1 MSNRQTLRGPTGIA
15 ASVAG
20 FVALIGLLVVGSSVT
35 ANAQNRAGFV
45 PGIAVPAAPPP
56 PSISTMASPP
66 IAVPPPAT
74 IHLPI
79 ATPPSVSTT
88 AITATSTPVARVVGT
103 QPDPS
108 AVVPNTRVLQQ
119 QSGGGFDN
127 NFLTEDWGRGRN
139 PYGVRVGVVRKHI
152 DTPAPLP
159 PIGGNNNIAA
169 AGPAS
174 AASRDVLIL
183 VDGTTQT
190 DAQIEALAQ
199 RHRLVRI
206 ESLGIPMLAGTLFR
220 WRIPD
225 NRPMDRVLNDLS
237 NDRAV
242 RFAQRNMI
250 YRAQDAGA
258 KAPAEGDA
266 GQYALAKLHLPEA
279 HLLARGTDVVIAVID
294 SGIDVTHP
302 EFAGAVTGTYDALNS
317 KEGAHPHGTGV
328 AGTIIAHSRLVGSAP
343 AAHLLAIRAFAANPS
358 SGAEST
364 SFVVLK
370 ALNYAVQHNAQII
383 NMSFAGPADPLVQQ
397 ALGVAFARGIVL
409 VAAAGNAG
417 PNSPPLYPAA
427 DSHVIAVTATD
438 SGDHLFAQAN
448 RGPQVAVA
456 APGVDILM
464 PAPEDKYQVN
474 SGTSFAAAYV
484 SGVAALLIDRNP
496 SITPDGVRAALTATA
511 HDLGP
516 KGRDDQF
523 GAGLADALAAVEAV
537 SRSMSAGAAK
547 TEAGPPAAPAH

>member
-1 MSNRQTLRGPTGIA
+1 MSRDNSRAGTEIAKPIA
-15 ASVAG
+15 A
-20 FVALIGLLVVGSSVT
+20 FVAALCLLVGSAMT
-35 ANAQNRAGFV
+35 ADAQNRANFV
-45 PGIAVPAAPPP
+45 PGITALPAATP
-56 PSISTMASPP
+56 PSISSVAPPP
-66 IAVPPPAT
+66 IAVPPPVT
-74 IHLPI
+74 IRAPI
-79 ATPPSVSTT
+79 AAPASVSTT
-88 AITATSTPVARVVGT
+88 TLTTTNTSVERIVGT

-108 AVVPNTRVLQQ
+108 AVVPNTRILQQ
-119 QSGGGFDN
+119 QSRSGGLDD

-139 PYGVRVGVVRKHI
+139 RYGARVAVVRKHV
-152 DTPAPLP
+152 DTPTP
-159 PIGGNNNIAA
+159 PPPVGGNTNIAA
-169 AGPAS
+169 TGIAS
-174 AASRDVLIL
+174 TASRDVLIL
-183 VDGTTQT
+183 VDGTSTT
-190 DAQIEALAQ
+190 DAQVEALAQ
-199 RHRLVRI
+199 RHRLIRI
-206 ESLGIPMLAGTLFR
+206 ESLNIPMLAGTLFR

-237 NDRAV
+237 NDSAV
-242 RFAQRNMI
+242 RFSQRNMV

-279 HLLARGTDVVIAVID
+279 HLLARGTDVAIAVID

-302 EFAGAVTGTYDALNS
+302 ELAGAIIGTYDALNS

-328 AGTIIAHSRLVGSAP
+328 AGTIVAHSRLVGGAP

-370 ALNYAVQHNAQII
+370 ALNYAVQQNAQII

-438 SGDHLFAQAN
+438 SGDHLFGQAN
-448 RGPQVAVA
+448 RGPQVAIA

-496 SITPDGVRAALTATA
+496 GVTPDGIRAALTATA

-523 GAGLADALAAVEAV
+523 GAGLADALAAVQEV

-547 TEAGPPAAPAH
+547 TEAVPAAAPGR

>member
-1 MSNRQTLRGPTGIA
+1 MSSKETVRAGARA
-15 ASVAG
+15 ATRVVGLVA
-20 FVALIGLLVVGSSVT
+20 ALGLLVGSAVS

-45 PGIAVPAAPPP
+45 PGIAALPAAAPP
-56 PSISTMASPP
+56 SILSVAPPP
-66 IAVPPPAT
+66 IAVPPPIT
-74 IHLPI
+74 IRTPI
-79 ATPPSVSTT
+79 ATPASVSTT
-88 AITATSTPVARVVGT
+88 AITTTSSTPVARMVGT
-103 QPDPS
+103 QADPS
-108 AVVPNTRVLQQ
+108 AVVPNTRILQQ
-119 QSGGGFDN
+119 QSRGGGLDD
-127 NFLTEDWGRGRN
+127 NFLTEDWGKGRN
-139 PYGVRVGVVRKHI
+139 PYGARVAVVRKHV
-152 DTPAPLP
+152 DTPAPPP
-159 PIGGNNNIAA
+159 PIGGNNNLAATGIASTA
-169 AGPAS
+169 
-174 AASRDVLIL
+174 RDVLIL

-199 RHRLVRI
+199 RHRLIRI
-206 ESLGIPMLAGTLFR
+206 ESVSIPMLAGTLFR

-237 NDRAV
+237 NDSAV
-242 RFAQRNMI
+242 RFRQRNMI
-250 YRAQDAGA
+250 YRAQDAGT

-279 HLLARGTDVVIAVID
+279 HLLARGTDVAIAVID

-302 EFAGAVTGTYDALNS
+302 ELAGAIIGTYDALNS

-328 AGTIIAHSRLVGSAP
+328 AGTIVAHARLVGSAP
-343 AAHLLAIRAFAANPS
+343 AAHLLAIRAFAASPS

-364 SFVVLK
+364 SFTVLK
-370 ALNYAVQHNAQII
+370 ALNYAVQQNAQII

-448 RGPQVAVA
+448 RGPQVAIA

-496 SITPDGVRAALTATA
+496 GITPDGVRAALTATA

-523 GAGLADALAAVEAV
+523 GAGLADALAAVQAV

-547 TEAGPPAAPAH
+547 TEAVPVASPAH

>member
-1 MSNRQTLRGPTGIA
+1 MSNRRTSRGQGIA
-15 ASVAG
+15 APIAGVA
-20 FVALIGLLVVGSSVT
+20 ALIGLLVGSAVT

-45 PGIAVPAAPPP
+45 PGIAVPVVAPPP
-56 PSISTMASPP
+56 PPGIST
-66 IAVPPPAT
+66 V
-74 IHLPI
+74 I
-79 ATPPSVSTT
+79 ATPPSITSSVPVTATT
-88 AITATSTPVARVVGT
+88 AVTAPTATTIAVPRMVGT

-108 AVVPNTRVLQQ
+108 AVVPNTRILQQ
-119 QSGGGFDN
+119 QSRGSGLDD

-139 PYGVRVGVVRKHI
+139 PYGVRVGVVRKHV
-152 DTPAPLP
+152 DTPAPPP

-169 AGPAS
+169 TGLAS
-174 AASRDVLIL
+174 TASRDVLIL
-183 VDGTTQT
+183 VDGTSTT

-199 RHRLVRI
+199 RHRLIRI

-237 NDRAV
+237 NDSAV

-250 YRAQDAGA
+250 YRAQDSGA

-279 HLLARGTDVVIAVID
+279 HLLARGTDVAIAVID

-302 EFAGAVTGTYDALNS
+302 ELAGAVIGTYDALNS

-370 ALNYAVQHNAQII
+370 ALNYAVQQNAQII

-496 SITPDGVRAALTATA
+496 GITPDGVRAALTATA

-547 TEAGPPAAPAH
+547 TEAVQPAAPAH